1 MASSNS
7 SQPTD
12 RELLVQLFGFL
23 FKRNFILGD
32 PDAVRDMVQ
41 RYKQPPVT
49 MLNRV
54 AMQLTEQEYR
64 NLDALLK
71 KINRHLLESTPT
83 EGEILESA

>member
-1 MASSNS
+1 M
-7 SQPTD
+7 TD
-12 RELLVQLFGFL
+12 RELLEQLFGFL
-23 FKRNFILGD
+23 IKRNFILGD
-32 PDAVRDMVQ
+32 PDAVRDMVL

-64 NLDALLK
+64 NLDDLLK
-71 KINRHLLESTPT
+71 KINRHLLETTPQ